1 MPKKTPKAEA
11 RIQEPESRTG
21 KAKPLYRRP
30 APKRASGILPEVPSS
45 KTKSVL
51 PAGCRQ
57 HVADLPHAH
66 PIAPSHFTLREDGSI
81 VAQASGLCAK
91 PTDKMSVPQPKATDR
106 RSMPQLVFSSDTPFV
121 RLYHGNSLELLDA
134 IAAKYPDGRFDAI
147 FADPPYFLSNGGITC
162 HAGKMVKVDKGDW
175 DVSRGP
181 ELNHEFNTEW
191 LRRCQRVLKPNGTIW
206 VTGTHH
212 VIFSIGYALQQLGFK
227 ILNDIAWEKP
237 NPPPN
242 LSCRYFTHST
252 ETVLWAAK
260 NEKSKHVFNYQEMR
274 RVTGK
279 QMKTVWRKNEFEPQR
294 AQRAQSENEI
304 SALSAFSAVEDPQPS
319 TLNPLARRSAAETA
333 QPSSVWTLPAPSS
346 GEKAHGKHP
355 TQKPVAL
362 VERCLLASTNEGDLV
377 LDPFLG
383 NGTTAVASLRLKR
396 GCVGIELDLH
406 HVEIAARRA
415 DREIIEIWL
424 RHFRVRLEI
433 SVHNPQLST
442 LNHQPTFDLDL
453 FSDSIN
459 GSRAMDDKPQ
469 VPTERIFH
477 ECKFVFLSCAQVERG
492 AVVHTTVDISLQE
505 AWAKT
510 PNGKKRET
518 THVVRCETE
527 IFRVKSS

>member
-1 MPKKTPKAEA
+1 MLNA
-11 RIQEPESRTG
+11 Q
-21 KAKPLYRRP
+21 
-30 APKRASGILPEVPSS
+30 PS
-45 KTKSVL
+45 TV
-51 PAGCRQ
+51 
-57 HVADLPHAH
+57 VLPHAH
-66 PIAPSHFTLREDGSI
+66 PLPPAHFTLREDGSI
-81 VAQASGLCAK
+81 APQSSAGVPPAQTTA
-91 PTDKMSVPQPKATDR
+91 PTAGR
-106 RSMPQLVFSSDTPFV
+106 RDACPTLIFSSDNPFI

-134 IAAKYPDGRFDAI
+134 IAAKYPAGRFDAI

-175 DVSRGP
+175 DVSRGS

-260 NEKSKHVFNYQEMR
+260 NEKSKHVFNYPAMKA
-274 RVTGK
+274 VSGK
-279 QMKTVWRKNEFEPQR
+279 QMKTVWRDVT
-294 AQRAQSENEI
+294 S
-304 SALSAFSAVEDPQPS
+304 DQPS
-319 TLNPLARRSAAETA
+319 LGSYGAAGKCQVTREPD
-333 QPSSVWTLPAPSS
+333 PSVPVTCHVPPVTKPPPADPALESIWTLPAP
-346 GEKAHGKHP
+346 GRDEKELGKHP
-355 TQKPVAL
+355 TQKPIAL

-383 NGTTAVASLRLKR
+383 NSTTAVASLRLKR

-406 HVEIAARRA
+406 NVEIAARRA
-415 DREIIEIWL
+415 NREIIEIWL
-424 RHFRVRLEI
+424 HHFRVRMEI
-433 SVHNPQLST
+433 SIIRRGELHESQTDLFRSHSPRPQT
-442 LNHQPTFDLDL
+442 PDARPKIPLDL

-492 AVVHTTVDISLQE
+492 AVVHTTVDVSLQE

-510 PNGKKRET
+510 PTGKKRET

-527 IFRVKSS
+527 IFRIKP